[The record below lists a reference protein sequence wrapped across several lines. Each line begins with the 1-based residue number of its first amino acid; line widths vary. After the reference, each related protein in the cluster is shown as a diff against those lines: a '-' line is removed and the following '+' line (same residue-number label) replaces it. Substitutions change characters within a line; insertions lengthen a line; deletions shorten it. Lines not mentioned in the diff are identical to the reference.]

1 MASDAA
7 TIVLPN
13 QAPVTYGPNQYKS
26 DKNRIYF
33 ARATKCIF

>member
-13 QAPVTYGPNQYKS
+13 QAPATYGPNQYKF
-26 DKNRIYF
+26 DKNRTYF
-33 ARATKCIF
+33 ALTTKYIF